1 MIAHWPQFCIVLL
14 LVLRVFGGAIAH
26 GAAVRVSFWWSLV
39 SVGLTVFVLNEAH
52 FFDAIL

>member
-52 FFDAIL
+52 FFDTIL